1 MAITRR
7 TFLKQAGGA
16 ALATGLG
23 GTLLEACGGGGS
35 SSGPVTLTYGWWS
48 NGPTKDNAMLA
59 WIKTFTDAH
68 PNIKIKAEILPWANY
83 WSKLQTTVA
92 GGNAYDIIGMAGGS
106 AAPYFDQGA
115 LLDLSTFSDYQTAS
129 QNLAP
134 TMLQQC
140 NWKGKQCALPVGIY
154 VPVLGYNKKLL
165 SQAGVAN
172 PDPVTPMELSDFMAM
187 VPKLSLKSGSQYT
200 QYAININ
207 DLDPLWTA
215 FVQNRGGKVYD
226 NPINPSKIL
235 INTPEGIQGLTD
247 WQNLYTSNANPPFA
261 QQASGPWGTGDIDS
275 LLTNKVAFA
284 RLGAF
289 DFAQVNQQNLLD
301 QIGITPIFAINGKQT
316 TMGNVNSFGIF
327 ANSKHPNEAWEFL
340 KYTTGQ
346 AGNKVYGQLS
356 DLPSNQADFNS
367 MSSFITPSSYVPTL
381 TSAEKGFSPIVM
393 TPHLQYGTDLGNIL
407 TDLANA
413 KITPAQAAA
422 QIEQK
427 GNADLAAS

>member
-1 MAITRR
+1 
-7 TFLKQAGGA
+7 
-16 ALATGLG
+16 
-23 GTLLEACGGGGS
+23 
-35 SSGPVTLTYGWWS
+35 
-48 NGPTKDNAMLA
+48 MLA
-59 WIKTFTDAH
+59 WIKTFTDAN

-92 GGNAYDIIGMAGGS
+92 GGNAYDIIGMAGGN

-115 LLDLSTFSDYQTAS
+115 LMDLSTLSDYQTAS
-129 QNLAP
+129 QNLAA

-140 NWKGKQCALPVGIY
+140 NWKGKQYALPVGIY
-154 VPVLGYNKKLL
+154 VPVLGYNKQVL
-165 SQAGVAN
+165 SKAGVAN

-215 FVQNRGGKVYD
+215 FVMDRGGQVYD
-226 NPINPSKIL
+226 NPINPTKIL
-235 INTPEGIQGLTD
+235 INTPEGIQGLAD
-247 WQNLYTSNANPPFA
+247 WQNLYTSNAQVPFA

-275 LLTNKVAFA
+275 LLTGKVAFA

-301 QIGITPIFAINGKQT
+301 QIGIAPIFAINGKQT
-316 TMGNVNSFGIF
+316 TMGNVNSFAIF
-327 ANSKHPNEAWEFL
+327 ANSKHPNEAWQFL
-340 KYTTGQ
+340 KYATGQ

-356 DLPSNQADFNS
+356 DLPSNQTDFNS
-367 MSSFITPSSYVPTL
+367 MSSFITPASYVPTL
-381 TSAEKGFSPIVM
+381 TSAAKGFAPIVM
-393 TPHLQYGTDLGNIL
+393 TPHLQYATDLGNIM
-407 TDLANA
+407 TDLANS

-427 GNADLAAS
+427 GNADLAAAS